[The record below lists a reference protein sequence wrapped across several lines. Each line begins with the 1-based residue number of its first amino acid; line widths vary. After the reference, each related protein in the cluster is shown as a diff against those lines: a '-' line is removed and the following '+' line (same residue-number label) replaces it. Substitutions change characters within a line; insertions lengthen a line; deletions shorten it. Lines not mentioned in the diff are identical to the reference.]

1 MPAPAVAV
9 RPLIPKFPMQILY
22 WSLVAVML
30 VGVVGAVVPAIPGI
44 SLIAI
49 AALVWA
55 IATQFANSAVIPLVV
70 AVVVLLLGVGID
82 FLAGYLGAKQAGASK
97 WGQIGAF
104 VGLLLG
110 MFGLLPTVVIG
121 GPLGPIIGLLL
132 GSVLGAIA
140 GEFLYRRDLGIAFK
154 AALGIVVG
162 TVVGNLIQG
171 LLAIATLAVF
181 LVTTWP
187 YR

>member
-1 MPAPAVAV
+1 M
-9 RPLIPKFPMQILY
+9 LILY
-22 WSLVAVML
+22 WILVVIMII
-30 VGVVGAVVPAIPGI
+30 GIIGAVVPAIPGI
-44 SLIAI
+44 SLIAG
-49 AALVWA
+49 ATVVWA
-55 IATQFANSAVIPLVV
+55 IATGFSQNAVIPMIEAIIVLV
-70 AVVVLLLGVGID
+70 LGIGID

-110 MFGLLPTVVIG
+110 MFGFLPTLPFG
-121 GPLGPIIGLLL
+121 GPLGPLIGIIL
-132 GSVLGAIA
+132 GSVLGAIV
-140 GEFLYRRDLGIAFK
+140 GELIYRRDFGVALK

-171 LLAIATLAVF
+171 VLAFASVVVF
-181 LVTTWP
+181 LVFTWP

>member
-1 MPAPAVAV
+1 M
-9 RPLIPKFPMQILY
+9 LILY
-22 WSLVAVML
+22 WSLVVVML

-44 SLIAI
+44 SLITI

-70 AVVVLLLGVGID
+70 AVVVLLGVGID

-121 GPLGPIIGLLL
+121 GPLGPIVGLLL
-132 GSVLGAIA
+132 GSVLGAVV

-162 TVVGNLIQG
+162 TVIGNLIQG